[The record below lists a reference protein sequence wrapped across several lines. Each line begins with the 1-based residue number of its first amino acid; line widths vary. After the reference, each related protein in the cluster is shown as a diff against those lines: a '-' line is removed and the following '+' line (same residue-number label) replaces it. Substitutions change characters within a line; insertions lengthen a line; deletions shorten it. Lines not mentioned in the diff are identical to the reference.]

1 MKLSEVRTIV
11 DNVDINENTN
21 VRIKIN
27 DAGLFKIREIES
39 FDFINGE
46 IVFNVKY

>member
-11 DNVDINENTN
+11 DNVDLSENTN

-39 FDFINGE
+39 FDFMNGE
-46 IVFNVKY
+46 LVFNVKY